1 MADAKRF
8 APAGKGKGKGKNKL
22 PIEREGLKAENPE
35 TYYDFG
41 EEIGR
46 GKFAVVKYCTRKEDN
61 KKFAAKIIKFDSD
74 TLKFAVREFDL
85 MKLPSMQAEGVGLAK
100 LVDAYL
106 VRKYLILIQD
116 LVDGKTLVDYVSHR
130 NTLNEEDVS
139 VLVKQLC
146 TILSHLHENNIL
158 HLDLRPTNIRLAGK
172 TMYIVDYNSCRHIAN
187 KKAGEVV
194 DVIGDTEFCAPEML
208 RFEAVQAGSDM
219 WSVAINMYIMLSGI
233 SPFFYEDEDKVVASV
248 QKVQWKFDPEAFA
261 SVSEDAKDFISKCL
275 IRAPENR
282 LTASKA
288 LEHPFLSDEKSKLRK
303 TKTLEC
309 MDLMQE
315 TDARLLEEE
324 EEDYIW
330 ASLVFRTF
338 EEDEYESP
346 ESSDEEEE

>member
-1 MADAKRF
+1 
-8 APAGKGKGKGKNKL
+8 
-22 PIEREGLKAENPE
+22 
-35 TYYDFG
+35 
-41 EEIGR
+41 
-46 GKFAVVKYCTRKEDN
+46 
-61 KKFAAKIIKFDSD
+61 
-74 TLKFAVREFDL
+74 

-158 HLDLRPTNIRLAGK
+158 HLDLRPTNIRLACK

-275 IRAPENR
+275 IRAPEKR
-282 LTASKA
+282 LTAEKA
-288 LEHPFLSDEKSKLRK
+288 LEHPWLSEDKAKLRK
-303 TKTLEC
+303 SKDIDC
-309 MDLMQE
+309 QDLIQE
-315 TDARLLEEE
+315 TDARLMEEE
-324 EEDYIW
+324 DEDYIW

-338 EEDEYESP
+338 EEDEYDSP
-346 ESSDEEEE
+346 ESSEEEE

>member
-1 MADAKRF
+1 MGDAKRF
-8 APAGKGKGKGKNKL
+8 APAGKGKGKGKEKL
-22 PIEREGLKAENPE
+22 PIINDALKAENPE

-46 GKFAVVKYCTRKEDN
+46 GKFAIVKKCTRKSDG
-61 KKFAAKIIKFDSD
+61 KVFAAKIVKFDSD
-74 TLKFAVREFDL
+74 SAKFAKRELEL
-85 MKLPSMQAEGVGLAK
+85 MQKEPMNADGLAK

-116 LVDGKTLVDYVSHR
+116 LIDGKTLVDYVAQRS
-130 NTLNEEDVS
+130 TLNEEDVS
-139 VLVKQLC
+139 GLIKQLC
-146 TILSHLHENNIL
+146 TILNHLHQNNIL
-158 HLDLRPTNIRLAGK
+158 HLDLRPTNIRMMGK
-172 TMYIVDYNSCRHIAN
+172 TMYLIDYNSCRHIMN
-187 KKAGEVV
+187 KKSGEVV

-208 RFEAVQAGSDM
+208 RFEAVQSGSDM
-219 WSVAINMYIMLSGI
+219 WSVAINTYIMLSGI

-282 LTASKA
+282 LTAEKA
-288 LEHPFLSDEKSKLRK
+288 LEHPWLSEDKAKLRK
-303 TKTLEC
+303 SKTLEC

-330 ASLVFRTF
+330 ASCTFRTF
-338 EEDEYESP
+338 EEEEYESP